1 MPAQEV
7 QCGQPGLR
15 PEAAFAR
22 GTAMVLQPPKAGRR
36 PPLHHPCTH
45 TTPQRTRRVELG
57 VAAVQVHAVDGPI
70 HKLGRARILLVHR
83 LRAGVA
89 RSACATPARCGA
101 LSEDG
106 DAPCQAPDVRGAESL
121 QGGCGS
127 CGGGVWGAGRASVGL
142 AGRRLTDCDVQFL
155 VGADADVP
163 PAVLRGRRQRV
174 QYQQRLAVKG
184 LRVQVRASRW
194 QLGPHP
200 AGGAAARLG
209 PAADSAGGG
218 RWVGAGHG
226 RGAQPAAP
234 GPCSRV
240 HGGRRTLFASA

>member
-15 PEAAFAR
+15 PEAAVAR
-22 GTAMVLQPPKAGRR
+22 GTAMVLQPPEAGRR

-83 LRAGVA
+83 LGAGVA

-101 LSEDG
+101 LSEDSG
-106 DAPCQAPDVRGAESL
+106 APCQAPDVRAAESL

-127 CGGGVWGAGRASVGL
+127 CGGGLGCRQGVGGPGW
-142 AGRRLTDCDVQFL
+142 AAAHRLRCTVSR
-155 VGADADVP
+155 
-163 PAVLRGRRQRV
+163 RGRRRCT
-174 QYQQRLAVKG
+174 
-184 LRVQVRASRW
+184 ASR
-194 QLGPHP
+194 
-200 AGGAAARLG
+200 AARPSAASPV
-209 PAADSAGGG
+209 PAKARRQRSARAGACEPVAAGSPPGGG
-218 RWVGAGHG
+218 RSRAPRAGGRLSWGRPMG
-226 RGAQPAAP
+226 RGRARPWGSASSS
-234 GPCSRV
+234 GPV
-240 HGGRRTLFASA
+240 QQSAWR